1 MGLPEHACYSG
12 TTRTVSMNP
21 DTFHQIREI
30 AADILSI
37 DAENLTA
44 DSAPETLDAW
54 DSVQHLNLILAVEQ
68 RFDLEFDPEEI
79 DMMKTIGAIACMVD
93 RKQGRVSA

>member
-1 MGLPEHACYSG
+1 
-12 TTRTVSMNP
+12 MNP